1 MTHQINRSPKSIV
14 PRFFCSSDLS
24 SQPQSKCHIGIYWQ
38 MQRFPPCLRA
48 WVWKNLPSGKGV
60 DVHFELK
67 RWLRGT
73 PQITVNF
80 RRELAKSPACGSNK
94 CKKTS
99 IHITIQYILLLILRA
114 SVYNGIT
121 QKETMVYWQC
131 SNLQAA
137 KPRRFPGL
145 QKFLHILGQ
154 SLWIPLSRPWYR
166 CRDSYGW

>member
-1 MTHQINRSPKSIV
+1 MFLVVLSISGSPNQPKPKVYCAQIFLQQWLAMPTTKQMS
-14 PRFFCSSDLS
+14 
-24 SQPQSKCHIGIYWQ
+24 YWQ

-73 PQITVNF
+73 PWSVNF
-80 RRELAKSPACGSNK
+80 RRELAKSPTCGSNK
-94 CKKTS
+94 SKKTS
-99 IHITIQYILLLILRA
+99 IHITTD
-114 SVYNGIT
+114 SEGVGIT

-137 KPRRFPGL
+137 KLRRFPGL